1 VQRHSLAH
9 GWNKSGTR
17 LNTIRCLL
25 ILDCICLLMPVLQ
38 AVYEAHSEE

>member
-1 VQRHSLAH
+1 MQRHSLAH

-17 LNTIRCLL
+17 LNTIRWLL
-25 ILDCICLLMPVLQ
+25 ILDCIRLLMPVLW